1 VSSITNEQEKG
12 ADEMSAKRQRFFLV
26 AESIMPEAMVKTVQV
41 KEMLARGEVSTV
53 HEAVNAV
60 GLSRSA
66 FYKYRDLVFL
76 YEEEGQGRLVTLSM
90 ILEHRQGIL
99 STVLNEV
106 AQLGGNIITI
116 NQGIPMSQAAHVTAT
131 VDVKN
136 LNGTLD
142 GLTDK
147 LTNIPGVR
155 KAEIVG
161 YS

>member
-1 VSSITNEQEKG
+1 MNT
-12 ADEMSAKRQRFFLV
+12 KRRKFFLV
-26 AESIMPEAMVKTVQV
+26 AEDIMPEAMVKTVQV
-41 KEMLARGEVSTV
+41 KDMLARGEANTV
-53 HEAVNAV
+53 HEAVNEV

-76 YEEEGQGRLVTLSM
+76 YEEEGQGRLITLSL

-99 STVLNEV
+99 SSVLNAI
-106 AQLGGNIITI
+106 AQTGGNIITI
-116 NQGIPMSQAAHVTAT
+116 NQGIPMSQAAHLTMT

-136 LNGTLD
+136 LSGSLD
-142 GLTDK
+142 DLTDNLQK
-147 LTNIPGVR
+147 MHGVR